1 MATMGFGRLVS
12 EDRDAVRY
20 EFGSGPDAIEG
31 TLVIPVSDPE
41 QWYVDGGE
49 QKSVLARNVL
59 HKALRLQRRDGV
71 WPRDASFFS

>member
-1 MATMGFGRLVS
+1 MGTTGFGRLTG
-12 EDRDAVRY
+12 EDQDVVRY

-31 TLVIPVSDPE
+31 TLVIPVADPE

-49 QKSVLARNVL
+49 ERPVLARDVL
-59 HKALRLQRRDGV
+59 HKALRLQRRDGA